1 MASLQKH
8 VVGGRTYWRIVE
20 SQRVDGKPR
29 AIPILYLGTAD
40 SLLEKLLAAPAKR
53 LRVKSFQ
60 HGDVAALKAAA
71 DRLNVVDIIDEHVGE
86 KRRGLSVGKTL
97 LLAAINRAVR
107 PRSKMGWAA
116 WAKKTS
122 LHRLFPG
129 LKVESLTS
137 QFFWD
142 QMDCVDLE
150 SLRAIENDLTSAVVR
165 ELEVELDTL
174 FYDTTNFFTYIASTN
189 TRPKLPQRGKSKQKR
204 RDLRLFG
211 LALLVS
217 RDGQIP
223 LCSQVYEGNK
233 VDCKLFPDSLN
244 RIRQR
249 LVDLSLDLEELTVV
263 YDRGNLSKTNQAL
276 VDDAPFGYVAS
287 LTPAHHKDLMD
298 IPAGRYI
305 PLPEGSPLEGIPTL
319 RLRHEIWG
327 AERTIVLFVSDQL
340 RDGQIRGVQQHLEKR
355 LRTLAEWKERLAS
368 PRSGP
373 RSKASAQKQIDEL
386 LRGQYLRG
394 VLRIE
399 YHPEREGSDR
409 LKYWVDYDALEHL
422 EKEVFGK
429 RIVVTD
435 RDEWSTEEIL
445 LAYRGQ
451 SHVESAFRQCKDDE
465 HLAIRPQYHW
475 TDQKIH
481 VHAFICLL
489 GLLLAR
495 AVEREA
501 RKLDRQEGL
510 SGLLDLLADIRLAM
524 VLEPSGEK
532 GGRPRANWQL
542 ETVDEATAELFRAL
556 VPDKPP
562 FVYTDGSP

>member
-8 VVGGRTYWRIVE
+8 VIGGRTYWRIVE
-20 SQRVDGKPR
+20 SRRIDGKPR
-29 AIPILYLGTAD
+29 AVPLLYLGTAD
-40 SLLEKLLAAPAKR
+40 ALLEKLLAAPAGR
-53 LRVKSFQ
+53 LRVQSFQ

-71 DRLNVVDIIDEHVGE
+71 DRLDVVNIVDKHVKT
-86 KRRGLSVGKTL
+86 KRRGLSVGTTL

-107 PRSKMGWAA
+107 PRSKMGWAK
-116 WAKKTS
+116 WARKTS
-122 LHRLFPG
+122 LHRLLPG
-129 LKVESLTS
+129 LKVEQLTS

-142 QMDCVDLE
+142 QMDCVDLKA
-150 SLRAIENDLTSAVVR
+150 LHAIENELTGAVVR

-189 TRPKLPQRGKSKQKR
+189 DRTELAQRGQSKQKR

-233 VDCKLFPDSLN
+233 VDCKLFPQSLN
-244 RIRQR
+244 LIRQR

-263 YDRGNLSKTNQAL
+263 YDRGNLSKANQAL
-276 VDDAPFGYVAS
+276 VDKAPFGYVAS
-287 LTPAHHKDLMD
+287 LTPAHHKDLM
-298 IPAGRYI
+298 ALGLERYT
-305 PLPEGSPLEGIPTL
+305 PLPEGSPLEGIPTI
-319 RLRHEIWG
+319 RLTHEIWG
-327 AERTIVLFVSDQL
+327 ANRTVVLFISEQL
-340 RDGQIRGVQQHLEKR
+340 REGQLRGVQQHLGKR
-355 LRTLAEWKERLAS
+355 LGALAEWKEKLAL

-386 LRGQYLRG
+386 LGGQYLREI
-394 VLRIE
+394 LHIE
-399 YHPEREGSDR
+399 YHPERKGKKR
-409 LKYWVDYDALEHL
+409 LEYWVDHDALRHL
-422 EKEVFGK
+422 ETEVFGK
-429 RIVVTD
+429 RIIVTN
-435 RDEWSTEEIL
+435 RDDWSTEEIM

-451 SHVESAFRQCKDDE
+451 SHVESVFRQCKDDE

-475 TDQKIH
+475 TDQKIQ

-489 GLLLAR
+489 GFLLAR
-495 AVEREA
+495 VIEREG
-501 RKLDRQEGL
+501 RKLGRREGL
-510 SGLLDLLADIRLAM
+510 SGLLDRLADIRLAM

-542 ETVDEATAELFRAL
+542 EIADEETAELFHAL
-556 VPDKPP
+556 VPDHQP